1 MAKGGISVSTE
12 ETEWKLLEKRLK
24 QQKKW
29 EKERKSNNDSECP
42 KCGEELDWDGGS
54 TMEWEDWY
62 CAKCDIIYEVDVE
75 LVRFWDT
82 LKEKE

>member
-1 MAKGGISVSTE
+1 MSTE
-12 ETEWKLLEKRLK
+12 ETEWKLLEKRLE
-24 QQKKW
+24 QQKRWAEQMKT
-29 EKERKSNNDSECP
+29 NNDSECP

-82 LKEKE
+82 LTAKE

>member
-1 MAKGGISVSTE
+1 MSSE
-12 ETEWKLLEKRLK
+12 ETEWKLLEKRLE

-29 EKERKSNNDSECP
+29 EKEIRNKDDSTCP
-42 KCGEELDWDGGS
+42 KCGEELDWDSGS
-54 TMEWEDWY
+54 TMEWEEWY
-62 CAKCDIIYEVDVE
+62 CAQCDQLYEVDVE

>member
-1 MAKGGISVSTE
+1 MSSE

-24 QQKKW
+24 QQKEW
-29 EKERKSNNDSECP
+29 AEKMKTNNDSQCP

-62 CAKCDIIYEVDVE
+62 CAKCDIIYEVDCE

>member
-1 MAKGGISVSTE
+1 
-12 ETEWKLLEKRLK
+12 
-24 QQKKW
+24 
-29 EKERKSNNDSECP
+29 
-42 KCGEELDWDGGS
+42 
-54 TMEWEDWY
+54 MEWEDWY